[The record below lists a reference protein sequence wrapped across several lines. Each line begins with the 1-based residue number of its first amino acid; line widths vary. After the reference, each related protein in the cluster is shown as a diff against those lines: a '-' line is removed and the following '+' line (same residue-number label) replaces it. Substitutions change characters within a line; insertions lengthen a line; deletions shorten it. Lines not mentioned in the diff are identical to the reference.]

1 MTPLHAALHCPGRRH
16 DRELVTNRPPW
27 GYECRSTHDGQLMMT
42 PYGTVVHNKFNGAND
57 LPTDVLIN
65 TEIDIGL

>member
-1 MTPLHAALHCPGRRH
+1 MRVAH
-16 DRELVTNRPPW
+16 D
-27 GYECRSTHDGQLMMT
+27 DQLMMT